1 MTDNK
6 PSTTRMIGCV
16 LLIISSMIGGEIF
29 ALPIVAFKLG
39 IIGTVILTIIIYIMM
54 GVAGMMVVEVCS
66 KLLKTS

>member
-6 PSTTRMIGCV
+6 LSTTRMIGCV

>member
-16 LLIISSMIGGEIF
+16 LLIISSMIGGGIF